1 MSVENFYILLR
12 RHHPPSHC
20 CFFRWHHWFGSNTLL
35 LCGASTKQA
44 RLPQQAR
51 AGEAVG
57 YLSNEPSSFVDF
69 LGLVSNIIIEGSANP
84 VPHSAQRCGSSCC
97 GSVYRWWA
105 SISSMGKK
113 AGKLKLPLPFASVA
127 PGIRRRMGR
136 RIGGPPDLRDWQ
148 PWMNQTK
155 DPKPCAGGPGACQ
168 RLASALA
175 RHCLTLGPLV
185 KGKAT
190 RTMSKCA
197 SIKVASC
204 RSASDRLRMSAKR
217 FLQSCGFR
225 QPPAPSVPPCAE
237 SPGRSSLSAG
247 QEVDAWIDELATD
260 IDGVAQ

>member
-1 MSVENFYILLR
+1 
-12 RHHPPSHC
+12 
-20 CFFRWHHWFGSNTLL
+20 LL

-127 PGIRRRMGR
+127 PGIWRRMGR

-155 DPKPCAGGPGACQ
+155 DPEALRRRARGG
-168 RLASALA
+168 ASALLQPLPA
-175 RHCLTLGPLV
+175 R
-185 KGKAT
+185 
-190 RTMSKCA
+190 
-197 SIKVASC
+197 
-204 RSASDRLRMSAKR
+204 RLRRAAAVRSQICWRTADASTDERHRQALLDVGPIGQMGRPPGQCQSA
-217 FLQSCGFR
+217 
-225 QPPAPSVPPCAE
+225 PASK
-237 SPGRSSLSAG
+237 
-247 QEVDAWIDELATD
+247 
-260 IDGVAQ
+260 